1 MVKVS
6 INNGKRV
13 LEAKEG
19 EMLIDVLS
27 AQGIHLPSA
36 CGSKGNCGLCKLK
49 VVEPEIPF
57 TKHELERLFEDK
69 RNEAFHLSCQ
79 ISLKQDINIEIPQEY
94 LTSQEYTAKL
104 ASRRLLT
111 SDIIELTLELISPAS
126 ISFNP
131 GQYILIKVPPKE
143 GRKAFMRP
151 FSIASS
157 NADTSFIQLNI
168 RRNPGGICTSWI
180 FDELK
185 QGEVVKFSG
194 PRGNFYM
201 HNTERP
207 MLFIAGGSGMA
218 PVRSILKTMHH
229 FRINRKAIYFFGA
242 LSHQDLFYLDEMEK
256 LQKEMDDFRFIPA
269 LSNEP
274 EGSSW
279 QGERGL
285 IPEVA
290 ERYLTGDVSEY
301 EAYLCGKPAMIQSC
315 ISILTIKNIP
325 SERTYFDLFNVAKS
339 QK

>member
-1 MVKVS
+1 MVKVN

-13 LEAKEG
+13 LEIKEG
-19 EMLIDVLS
+19 EKLIDILS
-27 AQGIHLPSA
+27 AHGIHLPSA
-36 CGSKGNCGLCKLK
+36 CGSKGNCGLCKIK
-49 VVEPEIPF
+49 VIKPEISF
-57 TKHELERLFEDK
+57 TESEIERLSKDE

-79 ISLKQDINIEIPQEY
+79 ISLQQEINIEIPEEY

-104 ASRRLLT
+104 TSRRLLT

-131 GQYILIKVPPKE
+131 GQYILFKVPPI
-143 GRKAFMRP
+143 GDRKAFMRP

-157 NADTSFIQLNI
+157 SADTSFIQLNI
-168 RRNPGGICTSWI
+168 RRNPEGICTSWI

-185 QGEVVKFSG
+185 QGQVVNFSG

-201 HNTERP
+201 RNTERP

-218 PVRSILKTMHH
+218 PVRSILKTMYH
-229 FRINRKAIYFFGA
+229 FRINRKAIFFFGA
-242 LSHQDLFYLDEMEK
+242 LNHTDLFYLDEMER
-256 LQKEMDDFRFIPA
+256 LQKEMSNFKFIPA

-274 EGSSW
+274 EGSTW
-279 QGERGL
+279 QGDRGL

-290 ERYLTGDVSEY
+290 ERYLVGDVSEY

-315 ISILTIKNIP
+315 ISILSTKNIP
-325 SERTYFDLFNVAKS
+325 SERTYFDLFNVAKLP
-339 QK
+339 K

>member
-1 MVKVS
+1 
-6 INNGKRV
+6 
-13 LEAKEG
+13 
-19 EMLIDVLS
+19 
-27 AQGIHLPSA
+27 
-36 CGSKGNCGLCKLK
+36 
-49 VVEPEIPF
+49 
-57 TKHELERLFEDK
+57 
-69 RNEAFHLSCQ
+69 
-79 ISLKQDINIEIPQEY
+79 
-94 LTSQEYTAKL
+94 
-104 ASRRLLT
+104 
-111 SDIIELTLELISPAS
+111 
-126 ISFNP
+126 
-131 GQYILIKVPPKE
+131 
-143 GRKAFMRP
+143 
-151 FSIASS
+151 
-157 NADTSFIQLNI
+157 
-168 RRNPGGICTSWI
+168 
-180 FDELK
+180 
-185 QGEVVKFSG
+185 
-194 PRGNFYM
+194 M

-207 MLFIAGGSGMA
+207 MLLLLVEADGT
-218 PVRSILKTMHH
+218 VRSILKTMHH

>member
-1 MVKVS
+1 MVKIN
-6 INNGKRV
+6 INNGKKV
-13 LEAKEG
+13 LEANEG
-19 EMLIDVLS
+19 EKLIDVLS

-36 CGSKGNCGLCKLK
+36 CGSKGNCGLCKIK
-49 VVEPEIPF
+49 VIKPQIPF
-57 TKHELERLFEDK
+57 TKPELSRLSESN

-79 ISLKQDINIEIPQEY
+79 ITMQQDISIEIPEEF

-104 ASRRLLT
+104 TSKRLLT

-131 GQYILIKVPPKE
+131 GQYILLKVPPRGE
-143 GRKAFMRP
+143 RKAFMRP

-157 NADTSFIQLNI
+157 SADTSLIQLNI
-168 RRNPGGICTSWI
+168 RRNPGGICTAWI
-180 FDELK
+180 FDELNHG
-185 QGEVVKFSG
+185 QVVNFSG

-201 HNTERP
+201 RNTERP

-229 FRINRKAIYFFGA
+229 YKINRKAIFFFGA
-242 LSHQDLFYLDEMEK
+242 LSYLDLFYLNEMEK
-256 LQKEMDDFRFIPA
+256 LQKEMSEFQFIPA

-274 EGSSW
+274 EGSTW
-279 QGERGL
+279 KGERGL

-290 ERYLTGDVSEY
+290 ERYLTGDLSEY

-315 ISILTIKNIP
+315 VSILSMKNIP
-325 SERTYFDLFNVAKS
+325 SERTYFDLFNVAKAP
-339 QK
+339 K

>member
-1 MVKVS
+1 LIKIN
-6 INNGKRV
+6 INNGKKV
-13 LEAKEG
+13 LDANEG
-19 EMLIDVLS
+19 EKLIDVLS
-27 AQGIHLPSA
+27 AHGIHLPSA
-36 CGSKGNCGLCKLK
+36 CGSKGNCGLCKIK
-49 VVEPEIPF
+49 VIKPEISF
-57 TKHELERLFEDK
+57 TESEIERLSKDE

-79 ISLKQDINIEIPQEY
+79 ISLQQEINIEIPEEY

-104 ASRRLLT
+104 TSRRLLT

-131 GQYILIKVPPKE
+131 GQYILFKVPPI
-143 GRKAFMRP
+143 GDRKAFMRP

-157 NADTSFIQLNI
+157 SADTSFIQLNI
-168 RRNPGGICTSWI
+168 RRNPEGICTSWI

-185 QGEVVKFSG
+185 QGQVVNFSG

-201 HNTERP
+201 RNTERP

-218 PVRSILKTMHH
+218 PVRSILKTMYH
-229 FRINRKAIYFFGA
+229 FRINRKAIFFFGA
-242 LSHQDLFYLDEMEK
+242 LNHTDLFYLDEMER
-256 LQKEMDDFRFIPA
+256 LQKEMSNFKFIPA

-274 EGSSW
+274 EGSTW

-290 ERYLTGDVSEY
+290 ERYLVGDVSEY

-315 ISILTIKNIP
+315 ISILSTKNIP
-325 SERTYFDLFNVAKS
+325 SERTYFDLFNVAKLP
-339 QK
+339 K

>member
-1 MVKVS
+1 MVKVN

-13 LEAKEG
+13 LEIKEG
-19 EMLIDVLS
+19 EKLIDILS
-27 AQGIHLPSA
+27 AHGIHLPSA
-36 CGSKGNCGLCKLK
+36 CGSKGNCGLCKIK
-49 VVEPEIPF
+49 VIKPEISF
-57 TKHELERLFEDK
+57 TESEIERLSKDE

-79 ISLKQDINIEIPQEY
+79 ISLQQEINIEIPEEY

-104 ASRRLLT
+104 TSRRLLT

-131 GQYILIKVPPKE
+131 GQYILFKVPPI
-143 GRKAFMRP
+143 GDRKAFMRP

-157 NADTSFIQLNI
+157 SADTSFIQLNI
-168 RRNPGGICTSWI
+168 RRNPEGICTSWI

-185 QGEVVKFSG
+185 QGQVVNFSG

-201 HNTERP
+201 RNTERP

-218 PVRSILKTMHH
+218 PVRSILKTMYH
-229 FRINRKAIYFFGA
+229 FRINRKAIFFFGA
-242 LSHQDLFYLDEMEK
+242 LNHTDLFYLDEMER
-256 LQKEMDDFRFIPA
+256 LQKEMSNFKFIPA

-274 EGSSW
+274 EGSTW

-290 ERYLTGDVSEY
+290 ERYLVGDVSEY

-315 ISILTIKNIP
+315 ISILSTKNIP
-325 SERTYFDLFNVAKS
+325 SERTYFDLFNVAKLP
-339 QK
+339 K

>member
-339 QK
+339 QN

>member
-1 MVKVS
+1 MVKVN

-19 EMLIDVLS
+19 EILIDVLS

-49 VVEPEIPF
+49 VTKPEIPF
-57 TKHELERLFEDK
+57 TKAEFERLSDDK
-69 RNEAFHLSCQ
+69 RNESIHLSCQ
-79 ISLKQDINIEIPQEY
+79 ISLQQDINIEIPDEY

-104 ASRRLLT
+104 TSRRLLT

-131 GQYILIKVPPKE
+131 GQYILLKVPPR
-143 GRKAFMRP
+143 GDRKAFMRP

-157 NADTSFIQLNI
+157 SADTSFIQLNI
-168 RRNPGGICTSWI
+168 RRNPEGICTSWV

-185 QGEVVKFSG
+185 QGQVVNFSG

-201 HNTERP
+201 RNTERP
-207 MLFIAGGSGMA
+207 MLFISGGSGMA
-218 PVRSILKTMHH
+218 PVRSILKTMNHYK
-229 FRINRKAIYFFGA
+229 INRKAIFFFGA
-242 LSHQDLFYLDEMEK
+242 LSHLDLFYLDEMEK
-256 LQKEMDDFRFIPA
+256 LQKNMGDFKFIPA
-269 LSNEP
+269 LSKEP
-274 EGSSW
+274 EGSAW

-290 ERYLTGDVSEY
+290 QRHLTGDVSEY
-301 EAYLCGKPAMIQSC
+301 EAYLCGKPVMIQSC
-315 ISILTIKNIP
+315 ISILTMKNIP
-325 SERTYFDLFNVAKS
+325 SERTYFDLFNVAKAP
-339 QK
+339 K

>member
-301 EAYLCGKPAMIQSC
+301 EAYLCGKPAMILSC